1 MPSNNQLDLSPEE
14 MRRLGYQAIDEIIA
28 HFEQL
33 RAKPAIRVGTRAELE
48 ARLREP
54 APETPTEIDALLAQ
68 LQRDVWPFIGNL
80 NHPRFFAFIPTPV
93 NFVSVL
99 ADVLVSGYNPFVGSW
114 LGGSA
119 AAQVELVAVD
129 WLRALCG
136 LPETAGGLFVSGGS
150 AANLNALAVARHV
163 KLNDRFA
170 DAVVYCSDQTHS
182 AVERALRVLGFAR
195 EQLCK
200 LPSDEAFR
208 LPLAALQSAVAADRA
223 NGKRPFC
230 VIANAGTT
238 NTGAIDPLP
247 ELVEF
252 CRAQDLWLHVDGAYG
267 AAAALCERGQT
278 LLQGLGEVDSLALD
292 PHKWLF
298 QTYEIGCVLVRDVRW
313 LKQTFHVLPEYLED
327 TQLNMAE
334 VNFYERGYQLTRSFR
349 ALKIWLSFKAFGVA
363 AFRAAVAHGLEL
375 AEFAERELRADA
387 CWQVVSPATLGIV
400 AFRFAPA
407 GVTGSAL
414 DELNQQLVTAVREDG
429 FAFASSTVL
438 RGQTVL
444 RLCTINPRT
453 TEDDIRATLARWK
466 TLGLQLLKEGNQR
479 CQT

>member
-1 MPSNNQLDLSPEE
+1 MAVATTGCVALQSAVLVTPEGTFEHTPTHGRGIDLGDGDSGINGK
-14 MRRLGYQAIDEIIA
+14 L
-28 HFEQL
+28 
-33 RAKPAIRVGTRAELE
+33 V
-48 ARLREP
+48 P
-54 APETPTEIDALLAQ
+54 AP
-68 LQRDVWPFIGNL
+68 
-80 NHPRFFAFIPTPV
+80 FF
-93 NFVSVL
+93 
-99 ADVLVSGYNPFVGSW
+99 
-114 LGGSA
+114 
-119 AAQVELVAVD
+119 
-129 WLRALCG
+129 G
-136 LPETAGGLFVSGGS
+136 L
-150 AANLNALAVARHV
+150 
-163 KLNDRFA
+163 FA

-200 LPSDEAFR
+200 LPSDEAYR

-223 NGKRPFC
+223 NGHRPFC

-252 CRAQDLWLHVDGAYG
+252 CRAQDLWLHVDGAHG
-267 AAAALCERGQT
+267 AAAMLCERGQV
-278 LLQGLGEVDSLALD
+278 LLKGLSEVDSLALD

-429 FAFASSTVL
+429 FAFASSTVTAVPSPPAMKHFL
-438 RGQTVL
+438 AAFFLACDAWAAWRCFSASISC
-444 RLCTINPRT
+444 RRRRT
-453 TEDDIRATLARWK
+453 SRSRCASIIRTSATTA
-466 TLGLQLLKEGNQR
+466 T
-479 CQT
+479 